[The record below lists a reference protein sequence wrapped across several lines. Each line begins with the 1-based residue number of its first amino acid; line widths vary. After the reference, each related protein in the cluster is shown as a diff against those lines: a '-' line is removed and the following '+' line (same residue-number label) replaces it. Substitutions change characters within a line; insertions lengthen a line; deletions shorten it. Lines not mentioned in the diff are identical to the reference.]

1 MRIAKCIDGNQLKVV
16 ERGLSLFQN
25 EFVQKVVT
33 YYKDIIYPIIIPVL
47 NNKIKNEFNNEGWI
61 MRLGNSI
68 EKSYAEQ
75 IRVAVD
81 ENLKELEK
89 SSILTDK

>member
-1 MRIAKCIDGNQLKVV
+1 
-16 ERGLSLFQN
+16 
-25 EFVQKVVT
+25 
-33 YYKDIIYPIIIPVL
+33 
-47 NNKIKNEFNNEGWI
+47 